1 VVSFAGEATGVSEV
15 RFARVTSGGQRLT
28 RRISKGNVQ
37 PTEASRTDV
46 ESGDL
51 LGCEARKRSTQR
63 EPARRGCW
71 YEDVK
76 WQKSV
81 RRIARRDARR
91 AARQIDGVALAEEG
105 FVRRAD
111 ARDGD
116 SEVRTVR
123 VACGVFKPESKHDTA
138 TGVTPGPSRHDGR
151 RLDHGRCNPQGRQWR

>member
-1 VVSFAGEATGVSEV
+1 VSEV

-91 AARQIDGVALAEEG
+91 AARQIDGVALAEEC

-111 ARDGD
+111 ARDGN
-116 SEVRTVR
+116 SEARTVR
-123 VACGVFKPESKHDTA
+123 VACDVFKPESKHDTA
-138 TGVTPGPSRHDGR
+138 TGVTPGPSRHDER